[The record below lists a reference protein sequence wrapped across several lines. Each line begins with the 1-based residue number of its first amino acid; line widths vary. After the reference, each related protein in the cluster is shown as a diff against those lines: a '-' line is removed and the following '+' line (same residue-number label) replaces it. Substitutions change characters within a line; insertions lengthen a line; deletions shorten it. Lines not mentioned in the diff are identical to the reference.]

1 MVRNVL
7 SLILLATLAFLS
19 CGGEKTEPV
28 KTFDMSR
35 IVASVD
41 GKQLNLADLNEMLNK
56 QGWFE
61 HTGLKRV
68 SDTAEFNFETLD
80 ALIIDEL
87 VIQVADTFAIDTIFQ
102 AQTRIRDHQMAFVLR
117 LMRDDLMSDMSEIT
131 EQDVDTFYENN
142 KARFFSPASA
152 NAAQILISTNPRY
165 WAEEGQDF
173 SSVPKDSVEK
183 LAREQMSEVLEK
195 LNDGESFEELAREYS
210 HDKNSGQQGGR
221 LGWIQLGQ
229 SPDIFDS
236 TLFSLEPGEVSPA
249 IQTGYGYHLVKLL
262 EKRDSSYTPLD
273 DVLRVDVSEGL
284 MLQRQRQ
291 YGTHFMDSLKNAA
304 NVKYNRRVLE
314 RHDTTFQPMEWLA
327 VVNGRDT
334 IYAYDFSE
342 FARTY
347 RLKNRLA
354 NFSADQKITA
364 LDGFVANRVLVNEAR
379 KRGYFDRDETAEDLE
394 RFTILQRQHQY
405 RLLGQAKLWEPTD
418 EEIEAYY
425 KGNAEDYF
433 TAKPLYVQHILFEDS
448 MKAERVRRE
457 IEKGADFEEMA
468 MKYYP
473 GDEEVRSSLFDL
485 GYISEDEMPQEF
497 WNAAGIL
504 NAGDVS
510 RPTKTK
516 YGFHL
521 IKLVDRKPSVPLKKA
536 KLKVRKRMIDERR
549 DSVLQSWRAVLLE
562 GHEIEV
568 DSALVRE
575 FVFQKD
581 ALGVPVAVSDSG
593 SVATE

>member
-1 MVRNVL
+1 MIKNVR
-7 SLILLATLAFLS
+7 SLILLATLALLS
-19 CGGEKTEPV
+19 CGGEKAEPV

-41 GKQLNLADLNEMLNK
+41 GKQFNLADLNEMLNK
-56 QGWFE
+56 QGWVE
-61 HTGLKRV
+61 HSALKRI
-68 SDTAEFNFETLD
+68 SDTAEFNFKTLD
-80 ALIIDEL
+80 ALIIDDL
-87 VIQVADTFAIDTIFQ
+87 VIRVADTFAIDTNFL
-102 AQTRIRDHQMAFVLR
+102 AQTRIRDHQMGFVLK
-117 LMRDDLMSDMSEIT
+117 LMRDDLMNDMSEIT
-131 EQDVDTFYENN
+131 EQDVDTFYENHITQ
-142 KARFFSPASA
+142 FFSPASA
-152 NAAQILISTNPRY
+152 NAAQILISTNSRY

-173 SSVPKDSVEK
+173 SSVPKDSIEI
-183 LAREQMSEVLEK
+183 LARERMSEVLEK
-195 LNDGESFEELAREYS
+195 LEDGESFEELAKEYS
-210 HDKNSGQQGGR
+210 HDKSSGQKGGG

-273 DVLRVDVSEGL
+273 DVLRVDISEGL

-291 YGTHFMDSLKNAA
+291 YATYFMDSLKSIAS
-304 NVKYNRRVLE
+304 VRYNRRVLE
-314 RHDTTFQPMEWLA
+314 RHDTTFLPMDWLA
-327 VVNGRDT
+327 IVNDRDT

-347 RLKNRLA
+347 RLKNRLT

-379 KRGYFDRDETAEDLE
+379 KRGYFDRDKTAEDLE
-394 RFTILQRQHQY
+394 RFTILQKQHQY
-405 RLLGQAKLWEPTD
+405 RLLGHAKLWDPTD
-418 EEIEAYY
+418 EEIESYY
-425 KGNAEDYF
+425 EENIEDYF
-433 TAKPLYVQHILFEDS
+433 ADKPLYVQHILFEDS

-457 IEKGADFEEMA
+457 IEKGADFKEMA

-485 GYISEDEMPQEF
+485 GYISRDEMPTEF
-497 WNAAGIL
+497 WNAAWIL

-510 RPTKTK
+510 RPIKTE

-521 IKLVDRKPSVPLKKA
+521 IKLVDRKPSVSFKKA

-549 DSVLQSWRAVLLE
+549 DSVLQSWRVVLLE